1 MRPTLAAVLSTS
13 MILTACGSPSANVMG
28 AAPSTG
34 CHAAGAQALLGQ
46 RLDDM
51 VLQDALRDSG
61 ALRTRVLPPVSAA
74 VAGNADPMRLNLEL
88 DAQGRIHRMVC
99 G

>member
-1 MRPTLAAVLSTS
+1 MRPTIAAVLSTS
-13 MILTACGSPSANVMG
+13 VILAACGSPSANVMG

-51 VLQDALRDSG
+51 VLQEALRDSG
-61 ALRTRVLPPVSAA
+61 ALRTRVLPPGSAA
-74 VAGNADPMRLNLEL
+74 MAGNADPMRLNVEL
-88 DAQGRIHRMVC
+88 DPQGRIHRMVC